1 MLNELKYK
9 QTIEAALECMNACNV
24 CYVSCLKE
32 YELAMLR
39 DCITL
44 DRECADICSLA
55 AQAMSRKSPYTKEI
69 VELCIKVCLDC
80 AEECGKHEHDHCK
93 QCAEACRKCA
103 EACRELLEIA

>member
-9 QTIEAALECMNACNV
+9 ECIEACLQCMNACNV

-44 DRECADICSLA
+44 DRVCRYMCVCGS
-55 AQAMSRKSPYTKEI
+55 SHVTKKP
-69 VELCIKVCLDC
+69 L
-80 AEECGKHEHDHCK
+80 
-93 QCAEACRKCA
+93 R
-103 EACRELLEIA
+103 